1 MEFFLRT
8 FVLLQHRCIEYQE
21 AKVQSVKEQMDA
33 ADEADASDGEP
44 DSSPAKLAGN
54 LTVLPATVH
63 FCPQLVPMLA
73 AVHSNPEDTCTGT
86 SRHAFFPTVYTD
98 GRIPRI
104 DPV

>member
-1 MEFFLRT
+1 M
-8 FVLLQHRCIEYQE
+8 
-21 AKVQSVKEQMDA
+21 QSVKEQMDA

-73 AVHSNPEDTCTGT
+73 AVHSTHAQVQADT
-86 SRHAFFPTVYTD
+86 HFFRLYILMA
-98 GRIPRI
+98 GIQE
-104 DPV
+104 